1 MRDLETFFS
10 LCATESI
17 KKKGCY
23 AFAFFFFSFPLHLRE
38 NIPISSTH
46 TVFNIMASFSNCVSL
61 RAKTF
66 IKSIFVLE
74 VPPAVGQ

>member
-1 MRDLETFFS
+1 MRDLETFFHFVQQKA
-10 LCATESI
+10 L
-17 KKKGCY
+17 KKK
-23 AFAFFFFSFPLHLRE
+23 AVMLLLFFSFPLHLRE

-46 TVFNIMASFSNCVSL
+46 TLFNIMASFSNCVSL
-61 RAKTF
+61 RTKTF

>member
-1 MRDLETFFS
+1 MRDLETFFHFVQQKA
-10 LCATESI
+10 L
-17 KKKGCY
+17 KKKK
-23 AFAFFFFSFPLHLRE
+23 AVMLLLFFSFPLHLRE

-46 TVFNIMASFSNCVSL
+46 TLFNIMASFSNCVSL
-61 RAKTF
+61 RTKTF

>member
-1 MRDLETFFS
+1 MRDLETFFHFVQQKA
-10 LCATESI
+10 L
-17 KKKGCY
+17 KKKE
-23 AFAFFFFSFPLHLRE
+23 AVMLLLFFSFPLHLRE

-46 TVFNIMASFSNCVSL
+46 TLFNIMASFSNCVSL
-61 RAKTF
+61 RTKTF

>member
-1 MRDLETFFS
+1 MRDLETFFHFVQQKA
-10 LCATESI
+10 L
-17 KKKGCY
+17 KKKK
-23 AFAFFFFSFPLHLRE
+23 AVMFLLFFSFPLHLRE

-46 TVFNIMASFSNCVSL
+46 TLFNIMASFSNCVSL
-61 RAKTF
+61 RTKTF

>member
-1 MRDLETFFS
+1 MRDLETFFHFVQQKA
-10 LCATESI
+10 L

-23 AFAFFFFSFPLHLRE
+23 AFAFFFSFPLHLRE

-46 TVFNIMASFSNCVSL
+46 TLFNIMASFSNCVSL
-61 RAKTF
+61 RTKTF